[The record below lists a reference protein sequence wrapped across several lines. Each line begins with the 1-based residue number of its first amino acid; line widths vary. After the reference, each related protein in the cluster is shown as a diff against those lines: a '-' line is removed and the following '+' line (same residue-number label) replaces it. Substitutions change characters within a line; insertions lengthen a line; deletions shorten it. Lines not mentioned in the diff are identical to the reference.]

1 MGRSQEI
8 STIPKRIFRDQLVTV
23 ADLEQFKEDLLL
35 SLSRLINEHSAPTPK
50 KWLKT
55 YEVKKLLALSNG
67 TLQTL
72 RSNGT
77 LPFTKIGNT
86 AYYEMRDIEKI
97 MQEKKRPCIK
107 ELFPKK
113 KIDQL

>member
-1 MGRSQEI
+1 MGSRQDI
-8 STIPKRIFRDQLVTV
+8 RTIPNKIFRDQLVTI

-35 SLSRLINEHSAPTPK
+35 SLSRLINEHSAPPSK

-86 AYYEMRDIEKI
+86 AYYEMEDIEKI

-107 ELFPKK
+107 ELFAKK
-113 KIDQL
+113 KIDQ

>member
-1 MGRSQEI
+1 MGRSQDI
-8 STIPKRIFRDQLVTV
+8 STIPKRIFRDQLVAV
-23 ADLEQFKEDLLL
+23 ADLEQFKEDILL
-35 SLSRLINEHSAPTPK
+35 SLARLINEHSAPPPK
-50 KWLKT
+50 KWLKS

-86 AYYEMRDIEKI
+86 AYYEIGDIEKI
-97 MQEKKRPCIK
+97 MQERKRPCIK

-113 KIDQL
+113 KTGQ